1 MDKLSSEAVAVLAY
15 LLPGFVATAV
25 FYALTPLPKP
35 DAFNRIV
42 HALIFT
48 ALSQA
53 FLQLFDLTHE
63 IQHSIVWSI
72 PTAIVIALLVALA
85 LNHDAFHRVLRKVRI
100 TKETAYPSEWFST
113 FARHPGQYIVLHLRG
128 SRRLYGWAEEWPSDP
143 TSGHFRIADCEW
155 LTAEGGSQP
164 VANVEVMLIPNSEV
178 EMVEFMTDAKQPER
192 KS

>member
-48 ALSQA
+48 ALSHA
-53 FLQLFDLTHE
+53 CLQTLDLAHE
-63 IQHSIVWSI
+63 FQRSIVWSI
-72 PTAIVIALLVALA
+72 PAAIAIAIVVALA
-85 LNHDAFHRVLRKVRI
+85 LNHDAFHRVLRKLRI

-113 FARHPGQYIVLHLRG
+113 FARHPDRYIVLHLRG
-128 SRRLYGWAEEWPSDP
+128 DRRLYGWAEEWPSDP

-155 LTAEGGSQP
+155 LTPDGKSRP
-164 VANVEVMLIPNSEV
+164 VSNVEVMLIPNSEV
-178 EMVEFMTDAKQPER
+178 EMVEFVMDDE
-192 KS
+192 